1 MKDKIDRII
10 GTVISAS
17 IKFQTIQWNE
27 NVTTIK

>member
-10 GTVISAS
+10 GTVISTF

-27 NVTTIK
+27 NVTIIK